1 MTDARPTA
9 LVLVRHGESRATVER
24 FVGGPTSC
32 KGLTPVGVRQAEALR
47 DRLARTGEVAAD
59 VVLSSGLPRARET
72 AEIVAP
78 VLGGLPVRTDEE
90 LGELLPGEGDGLPW
104 DDFVT
109 AHGDADFALEPYRP
123 LSPGGESFAA
133 FQLRVGRTL
142 ARLAAEHRGRTVVA
156 FCHGGVVD
164 ASVAVLCGLPTQA
177 PLTFDL
183 RTRNTSLT
191 EWERHP
197 GRAEGV
203 PPRWRLLRYNDAAHL
218 AELRPS

>member
-1 MTDARPTA
+1 MADGVTT
-9 LVLVRHGESRATVER
+9 LVLVRHGESRATAER
-24 FVGGPTSC
+24 FVGGPKGC
-32 KGLTPVGVRQAEALR
+32 KGLSALGVRQAEALR
-47 DRLARTGEVAAD
+47 DRLARTGEVEAD
-59 VVLSSGLPRARET
+59 VLLSSGLPRARET

-78 VLGGLPVRTDEE
+78 GLGALPVRVDED
-90 LGELLPGEGDGLPW
+90 LGELLPGEGDGLSYE
-104 DDFVT
+104 DFVS

-123 LSPGGESFAA
+123 LSPGGESFAE
-133 FQLRVGRTL
+133 FQLRVGRTF
-142 ARLAAEHRGRTVVA
+142 ARLVAEHAGRTVVA

-164 ASVAVLCGLPTQA
+164 ASLAVLCGLATQA

-197 GRAEGV
+197 ATADGA

-218 AELRPS
+218 ADLGR